1 MAFEGFASLK
11 LLTLLRKIKTNRE
24 RGFHMKI
31 DEIKIPQDPD
41 ERESFLASYAVE
53 LDHQKARALGFPRYY
68 VKDGFL
74 VEERNGQLRKI
85 KPITRN
91 LINET
96 Q

>member
-1 MAFEGFASLK
+1 M
-11 LLTLLRKIKTNRE
+11 R
-24 RGFHMKI
+24 I

-41 ERESFLASYAVE
+41 EREYFLASYAVE
-53 LDHQKARALGFPRYY
+53 LDHQKARALGLPRYY

-91 LINET
+91 PLDEHH
-96 Q
+96 